1 MLKTKHENITFTGDT
16 ILELKEEFVSGTV
29 TCSFLKNTIKKNVTV
44 KNLGGKFI
52 SLEIDSGEIPNDVIF
67 NISYKIKEEYSK
79 LSEHARLA
87 LIEKRL
93 DDQEKVLKEILE
105 ALKYRVDIQ
114 TFTTWIKSVET
125 QLGVDL
131 IKQQFSQGR

>member
-16 ILELKEEFVSGTV
+16 ILELKEDFVSGSV
-29 TCSFLKNTIKKNVTV
+29 TCSFLINTIKENVPV
-44 KNLGGKFI
+44 KYLGNRYI
-52 SLEIDSGEIPNDVIF
+52 SLDIDTDQIPLDTVF

-79 LSEHARLA
+79 LSEHDRLS

>member
-29 TCSFLKNTIKKNVTV
+29 TCSFLKNTIKKNVPV

-52 SLEIDSGEIPNDVIF
+52 SLEIDSKEIPNDVIF

-79 LSEHARLA
+79 LSEHDRLA

>member
-29 TCSFLKNTIKKNVTV
+29 TCFFLKNTIKTNVPV